1 MAKHDNRADAPP
13 PGGEPNSDWVG
24 WVQIAG
30 VALVI
35 LAAASITLW
44 LSSSS
49 DNGPG
54 APPDQP
60 PAPVRVVQPERGEY
74 PIRIEATGTVTV
86 TAFVDLTPEVG
97 GRIIEV
103 SDSVRAGAAFQ
114 SGEVLFR
121 IDPRDYEVAVSRAR
135 AAVADARAALQ
146 TEEAQA
152 RIARTEW
159 ENLYP
164 DREIT
169 PLAAR
174 EPQLEAARARLL
186 SAEADL
192 AQARLNLER
201 TEFSLPFN
209 GRIAESRVEAGRL
222 AVAGQDLGSAYDLSA
237 IEIVAPLAP
246 EEVNRLAGARG
257 RPARITLEGAER
269 PLSGSVARVG
279 ARLDERTRFVEVFIE
294 PGEAGADLRPGLFA
308 DVRLSGPVREDV
320 MMLPAAALP
329 GLDTVRV
336 VEDGVIGERTVTV
349 LDRPRGQVVVEPFDA
364 ADGVIVSALPEG
376 AVGREAEIVD
386 AER

>member
-1 MAKHDNRADAPP
+1 MAQHDERAQHAP
-13 PGGEPNSDWVG
+13 PGGEPNSGWIG
-24 WVQIAG
+24 WVQISG
-30 VALVI
+30 IALVI
-35 LAAASITLW
+35 LAAAAITLW

-49 DNGPG
+49 DDGRQ
-54 APPDQP
+54 APPEQP
-60 PAPVRVVQPERGEY
+60 PAPVRVVQPDRGDH

-103 SDSVRAGAAFQ
+103 SDSARSGASFQ
-114 SGEVLFR
+114 AGEVLFR

-222 AVAGQDLGSAYDLSA
+222 AVAGQDLGSAYDLGA

-246 EEVNRLAGARG
+246 EEMSRLSGARG

-269 PLSGSVARVG
+269 PLGGAVARVG
-279 ARLDERTRFVEVFIE
+279 ARLDERTRFVDVFIA

-308 DVRLSGPVREDV
+308 DVGLSGPVLEDV

-336 VEDGVIGERTVTV
+336 VEGGVIAERTVTV
-349 LDRPRGQVVVEPFDA
+349 LDRPRGRVVVEPFDA
-364 ADGVIVSALPEG
+364 ADGVIVSALPES

-386 AER
+386 AQR